1 MDAPIRDLA
10 DSVDQIN
17 HRFDKRLLRQSL
29 DSNQSLGSGSP
40 IIKTQQSDNE
50 QEEDDVVNI
59 QKSKVTFSNAPSSK
73 PQQMSAIAT
82 PLVSE
87 RRRLRDTHAD
97 WAELIKMQ
105 TE

>member
-50 QEEDDVVNI
+50 
-59 QKSKVTFSNAPSSK
+59 
-73 PQQMSAIAT
+73 
-82 PLVSE
+82 
-87 RRRLRDTHAD
+87 
-97 WAELIKMQ
+97 
-105 TE
+105 